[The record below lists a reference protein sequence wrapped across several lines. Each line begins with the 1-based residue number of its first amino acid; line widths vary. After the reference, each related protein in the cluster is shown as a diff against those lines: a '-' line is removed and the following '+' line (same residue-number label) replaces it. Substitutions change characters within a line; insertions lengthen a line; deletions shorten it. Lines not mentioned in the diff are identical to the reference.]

1 MEMTQ
6 EQMLEM
12 IAKLKAE
19 NHRLSHA
26 TVKTE
31 DNISFRVSAKGAVS
45 VYGLGRFP
53 VTLYKEQWLKL
64 IRKTEA
70 LQKFIDDNDG
80 VLSEKVREEKVLVGN
95 TASAVLA
102 GDAAF

>member
-1 MEMTQ
+1 MQMTQ
-6 EQMLEM
+6 EQMLEV

-31 DNISFRVSAKGAVS
+31 DNVSFRVSAKGAVS
-45 VYGLGRFP
+45 VYSLGRFP

-64 IRKTEA
+64 LAKADA
-70 LQKFIDDNDG
+70 LRKFIDDNDE
-80 VLSEKVREEKVLVGN
+80 VLSTKVREEKAPVEN